1 MHLVGS
7 EKSPRTRTMKLSL
20 AVLGAH
26 VQGTASAID
35 VLNSSNDEKMSFL
48 FIDKL
53 CYSMVIWFL
62 RFSDLPGQTAGKGT
76 LNDNT
81 DLSCMH

>member
-7 EKSPRTRTMKLSL
+7 EKSPRTRTMKLGL

-26 VQGTASAID
+26 LQCNASAID
-35 VLNSSNDEKMSFL
+35 VLNSSNDEEVSFL

-53 CYSMVIWFL
+53 CYSRVIWFL
-62 RFSDLPGQTAGKGT
+62 RLSDLP
-76 LNDNT
+76 
-81 DLSCMH
+81 